1 MNEESVWLNK
11 LDYYEA
17 EVSAQ
22 LQNLANQ
29 KKTDNENTDY
39 DIRLVV
45 VVSDSAIQ
53 YSEKVNF
60 CKFL

>member
-1 MNEESVWLNK
+1 MKEESVWLNK

-22 LQNLANQ
+22 LQILANK

-45 VVSDSAIQ
+45 VVSDSAK
-53 YSEKVNF
+53 KVHF
-60 CKFL
+60 CKL